1 MAKKDIRRGDR
12 HSPGYSDNYKREN
25 YDLIQLRVRKDSG
38 IMDAL
43 DLMCELTGMPRTEY
57 LRNALQ
63 DRLMQDGYMPEK

>member
-12 HSPGYSDNYKREN
+12 HSPGYSDNKREN